1 MCSCYCCWVTNNL
14 TIKQPSYSLFLWAD
28 WAQQTALLLCD
39 MGWGCSHLET
49 RLIQNIQGGSLKGQP
64 VVPAVSWELTG
75 AMNWWPGS
83 PSTYFSAWL
92 GCSRLGTWIPGGSV
106 PSGQVRSH
114 KASYVRTHVLVIRA
128 SHRSKGRGIRP
139 QPRWGMARP
148 HCKTAC
154 GVGDIVE
161 AIFGKRSFHT
171 MLESDRR
178 CRETN
183 NSQQTIRE
191 RWHF

>member
-1 MCSCYCCWVTNNL
+1 MFLLLLLGN
-14 TIKQPSYSLFLWAD
+14 KQSHNKTTFLFSLSLWAD

-49 RLIQNIQGGSLKGQP
+49 QLIQNIQGGSLKGQP

-75 AMNWWPGS
+75 AVNWWPGS

-92 GCSRLGTWIPGGSV
+92 GCSRLGTWILGGSV

-114 KASYVRTHVLVIRA
+114 KASYVRTQVLVIRA

-139 QPRWGMARP
+139 PTQMGDGEATLQNSMWG
-148 HCKTAC
+148 
-154 GVGDIVE
+154 
-161 AIFGKRSFHT
+161 
-171 MLESDRR
+171 RR
-178 CRETN
+178 YC
-183 NSQQTIRE
+183 
-191 RWHF
+191 